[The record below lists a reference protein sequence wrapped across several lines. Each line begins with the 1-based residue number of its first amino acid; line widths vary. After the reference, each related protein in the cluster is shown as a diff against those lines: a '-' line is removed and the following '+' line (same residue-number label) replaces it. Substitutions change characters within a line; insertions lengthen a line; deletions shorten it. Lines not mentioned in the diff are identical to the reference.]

1 MTSPNNGHPLER
13 SAPESAGGGQMD
25 VRFLFHVLMERAWIV
40 VTVFVVGLLLTVA
53 YLNRAPRIFAAT
65 ATLQVEQREQKI
77 LKFEKVVQEDL
88 QSMETMRT
96 ILQTIK
102 TRILLE
108 RVAVSNGL
116 ASDTRFIPAEG
127 RAPGAPL
134 PTPTQLA
141 GALDQMVRV
150 VLRPGTRLVDVVVE
164 HQHPEITAQ
173 IANSL
178 VETFIRY
185 GFEQENAAS
194 TLASEN
200 LMREAERMKL
210 KLHDSEVALQ
220 GYLEAS
226 KSISLEE
233 RQNIVTPKLKELS
246 QRLTEAKSSRI
257 KLEAEYAK
265 ALEVGTNVTSL
276 MAIPG
281 ISSDPTVMG
290 LQLNLA
296 KLEADFATLK
306 LRYRSEHPKY
316 LQLSSQLGEMRDA
329 LKDSVLRAQQGMS
342 TAYESSKASE
352 KALEVALQEQEKA
365 ALDLNQKAIQY
376 SVLSREVE
384 SDRAMYDAVL
394 SRLKETSLTKE
405 LASYKVRVVEPALV
419 PTLPVRP
426 QKSKILLRGLIL
438 GLLAGVGLA
447 LGLNSLDNTFKSV
460 DQAEEELGVP
470 VLATIPNIKDL
481 ENANTQVVVAEDST
495 SQNAEAFR
503 TLRASLSMLGRVED
517 RRVFLF
523 TSAMP
528 QEGKTFTSLNF
539 ALSLAQQGLRT
550 LLIDCDLRR
559 PNVERSLLGK
569 RTTHPGVADYL
580 TGRKPLPEIV
590 QTTEFQDFSILGVGS
605 STPNPAELLAQG
617 RMSKLI
623 EEALEVYDRVVIDSA
638 PIQAVSDTLLV
649 LEGVQTVCLT
659 VRAGRTPRKASA
671 RALQTLRNAGA
682 PVAGIVLNCL
692 RRPRGGGYYYNY
704 YDYSYGER
712 EDSNKNKSKAR
723 KVVDL
728 PKVHRG

>member
-1 MTSPNNGHPLER
+1 MTSPNNGYPPDRPAVENTG
-13 SAPESAGGGQMD
+13 SGQMD
-25 VRFLFHVLMERAWIV
+25 ARYVFHVILERAWIV
-40 VTVFVVGLLLTVA
+40 ASVFVVALLVTVA

-108 RVAVSNGL
+108 RVAVTNHL
-116 ASDTRFIPAEG
+116 AADPRFTPAEERVDG
-127 RAPGAPL
+127 TAL
-134 PTPTQLA
+134 PTASELA
-141 GALDQMVRV
+141 HKLDRVVRV
-150 VLRPGTRLVDVVVE
+150 ALRPGTRLIDVIVE
-164 HQHPEITAQ
+164 HQNPELTAQ

-178 VETFIRY
+178 VESFIRY
-185 GFEQENAAS
+185 GFEQDNAAS

-200 LMREAERMKL
+200 LMREAERMKT

-220 GYLEAS
+220 NYLSES

-246 QRLTEAKSSRI
+246 QRLTEAKATRI
-257 KLEAEYAK
+257 KQESEFAK
-265 ALEVGTNVTSL
+265 ARLLGTNIVEL
-276 MAIPG
+276 QAIPT
-281 ISSDPTVMG
+281 IAADPTVMG

-296 KLEADFATLK
+296 KVEADFSTLK
-306 LRYRSEHPKY
+306 LRYRPEHPKY
-316 LQLSSQLGEMRDA
+316 LQMASQLAEMRDA
-329 LKDSVLRAQQGMS
+329 LATAVLRAQQGMA
-342 TAYESSKASE
+342 TTFESSRTGE
-352 KALEVALQEQEKA
+352 IALEQALQEQEKT
-365 ALDLNQKAIQY
+365 ALELNQKAIQY

-405 LASYKVRVVEPALV
+405 LASYKVRVVESALP
-419 PTLPVRP
+419 PTKPIRP
-426 QKSKILLRGLIL
+426 QRMKILVLGLIL
-438 GLLAGVGLA
+438 GLLSGIGLA
-447 LGLNSLDNTFKSV
+447 LGINSLDNTCKSIE
-460 DQAEEELGVP
+460 QAEEALGIP
-470 VLATIPNIKDL
+470 VLATIPKIKDL
-481 ENANTQVVVAEDST
+481 EQAAHQVIVSEDST

-539 ALSLAQQGLRT
+539 AMSLAQQGLRT

-559 PNVERSLLGK
+559 PNVERSLYGK

-580 TGRKPLPEIV
+580 TGRRPLEEII
-590 QTTEFQDFSILGVGS
+590 QTTEFHDFFIIGVGS

-617 RMSKLI
+617 RMSKLL
-623 EEALEVYDRVVIDSA
+623 EEALEKYDRIVIDSA

-659 VRAGRTPRKASA
+659 VRAGKTPRKASA

-704 YDYSYGER
+704 YDYSYGQR
-712 EDSNKNKSKAR
+712 EDDNKNKTKGR